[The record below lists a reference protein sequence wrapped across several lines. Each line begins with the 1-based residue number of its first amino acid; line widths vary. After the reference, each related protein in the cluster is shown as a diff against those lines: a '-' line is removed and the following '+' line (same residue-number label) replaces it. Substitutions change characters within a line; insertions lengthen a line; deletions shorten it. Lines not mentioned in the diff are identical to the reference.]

1 MRNSLRARPEADE
14 AAPAYHGYIA
24 KVPDG
29 NLSDHLMD
37 QLHELEHLL
46 AQVTDRAA
54 LARYAEGK
62 WSIKEVLGHLS
73 DAERIFSYRLL
84 RIGRG
89 DETPLSGYDENA
101 YVPTGRFD
109 QRPLPMLLAEFRS
122 VRLSTAALIEGMGDE
137 CWTRRGLANGKP
149 VSARAMAYIIV
160 GHVTHHIGVLRDRYG
175 L

>member
-14 AAPAYHGYIA
+14 AAPGYHGYIA

-29 NLSDHLMD
+29 NLGDHLMD

-46 AQVTDRAA
+46 TQVTDRAA
-54 LARYAEGK
+54 LTRYAEGK